1 MSSDPGEPLRVL
13 VADDEAIAR
22 KRLVRLL
29 AAMPDVAI
37 AGECAD
43 AHEVLDRVRAGGID
57 AVLLDIQMPELTGIE
72 ALQLFPADGPVVI
85 FCTAHTAHAV
95 AAFDVGAIDYL
106 LKPVEA
112 PRLHKALARARD
124 RDARRRYRDELA
136 RLAAQAP
143 IPVPVPASERPLARL
158 ALPTRQG
165 IVLLD
170 PVQMS
175 HAELDGELVTIY
187 SAEGQYLSALS
198 LQELESRLPADR
210 FARVHR
216 RAIVNL
222 EQVVRLEPNEVGG
235 FTARMRGGQ
244 TVEVSR
250 QAARDLRRRLGLPR
264 G

>member
-1 MSSDPGEPLRVL
+1 MSDELEQPLRVL

-22 KRLVRLL
+22 KRLLRLL
-29 AAMPDVAI
+29 AAMPDVAV

-43 AHEVLDRVRAGGID
+43 AHEVLERVRAGGVD
-57 AVLLDIQMPELTGIE
+57 AVLLDIQMPELSGLE

-106 LKPVEA
+106 LKPIEA
-112 PRLHKALARARD
+112 ARLRKALERARD
-124 RDARRRYRDELA
+124 RDARRRYSDELA
-136 RLAAQAP
+136 RFKTRGDQD
-143 IPVPVPASERPLARL
+143 RPLDRL

-170 PVQMS
+170 PLAVT
-175 HAELDGELVTIY
+175 HAELDGELVTVHTTD
-187 SAEGQYLSALS
+187 AQYLSALS
-198 LQELESRLPADR
+198 LQELESRLPGDR

-222 EQVVRLEPNEVGG
+222 EHVVRLEPNEVGG
-235 FTARMRGGQ
+235 YTARTRNGSA
-244 TVEVSR
+244 VEISR
-250 QAARDLRRRLGLPR
+250 QAARDLRKRLGLR
-264 G
+264 

>member
-1 MSSDPGEPLRVL
+1 MAEGGEPLRVL

-29 AAMPDVAI
+29 AAMPDVTV

-43 AHEVLDRVRAGGID
+43 AHEVLERVRAGGVD
-57 AVLLDIQMPELTGIE
+57 AVLLDIQMPELSGIE

-95 AAFDVGAIDYL
+95 TAFDLGAIDYL

-112 PRLHKALARARD
+112 ARLRKALDRARD
-124 RDARRRYRDELA
+124 RDARRRYADELA
-136 RLAAQAP
+136 RFKSRSDP
-143 IPVPVPASERPLARL
+143 ERPLDRL

-170 PVQMS
+170 PLMVS
-175 HAELDGELVTIY
+175 HAELDGELVTVHT
-187 SAEGQYLSALS
+187 ADAQYLSALS
-198 LQELESRLPADR
+198 LQELESRLPGEQ

-216 RAIVNL
+216 RALVNL
-222 EQVVRLEPNEVGG
+222 EHVVRLEPNDVGG
-235 FTARMRGGQ
+235 YTARTRNGSA
-244 TVEVSR
+244 VEISR
-250 QAARDLRRRLGLPR
+250 QAARELRKRLGLR
-264 G
+264 

>member
-1 MSSDPGEPLRVL
+1 MNGDTGQPLRVL

-22 KRLVRLL
+22 RRLVRLL
-29 AAMPDVAI
+29 AAMPDVAL

-112 PRLHKALARARD
+112 SRLHKALERARD
-124 RDARRRYRDELA
+124 RDARRRYRDELV
-136 RLAAQAP
+136 RLKTETPLAP
-143 IPVPVPASERPLARL
+143 APASERPLARL

-170 PVQMS
+170 PLLMS

-187 SAEGQYLSALS
+187 GAEGQYLSALS
-198 LQELESRLPADR
+198 LQELETRLPADR

-222 EQVVRLEPNEVGG
+222 EQVARLEPNEVGG
-235 FTARMRGGQ
+235 FTAHMRAGQ